1 MKLVNATTNYES
13 MVVLSSNCTDEEL
26 KDIASKYAQ
35 QLKKLGALSISVIS
49 RGCRD
54 FAYKTKFAKMGYFV
68 EIYFNSSPKVLP
80 IYQTKLKLI
89 YALIGCFT

>member
-35 QLKKLGALSISVIS
+35 QLKKLGALSLS
-49 RGCRD
+49 
-54 FAYKTKFAKMGYFV
+54 
-68 EIYFNSSPKVLP
+68 
-80 IYQTKLKLI
+80 LI
-89 YALIGCFT
+89 HI